1 MAVRSEVRA
10 LLLVSFATV
19 PACERRSDLGSR
31 TEEPPAASA
40 PAPPRLPVP
49 EPNPVGVCVPVTR
62 LRKAP
67 RKVHDSQPLWSELN
81 VQTRGG
87 TLVYDITIGPF
98 GNVTDVRQIR
108 RGRLAG
114 PSRVIADAWLR
125 AIREWKFEPTLVGA
139 ERVAVCMTVT
149 VTIDI

>member
-1 MAVRSEVRA
+1 
-10 LLLVSFATV
+10 
-19 PACERRSDLGSR
+19 
-31 TEEPPAASA
+31 
-40 PAPPRLPVP
+40 
-49 EPNPVGVCVPVTR
+49 
-62 LRKAP
+62 
-67 RKVHDSQPLWSELN
+67 VHDSQPLWSELN